1 MKPEDELTA
10 SAAAAAELRTRA
22 EATLLDSGSGTLP
35 GAAALTPEAMRK
47 LLHEMQVHQIELEMQ
62 NEELRRAEAALDASR
77 ARYFELYD
85 LAPVGYCTVGESG
98 LILQANLAAATLLGV
113 PRSALVMQRLSRFI
127 VTEDQDNLYLRRK
140 QLDETGEA
148 QSFELRMLK
157 HDGTR
162 FWGHLAATAATEADG
177 TRVLRVVL
185 SDISGQKEHEIE
197 LHHTAHYDVLTKLPN
212 RVLLADRLKQDMA
225 QAVRRGKMLAVA
237 YIDLDGFK
245 DINDQHG
252 HDVGDQLLSVV
263 ATRMKHAL
271 RDGDT
276 LARLSGD
283 EFIAV
288 LIDLE
293 DASASLPMFN
303 RLLAAASQP
312 VHVGELMLRVSAS
325 IGATYYPQA
334 EDADSNRLLRQSDQ
348 AMYRAKLAGKNR
360 YHVFDVAQDSGAR
373 GQHES
378 VEGIRRALAAREF
391 LVHYQPKVNMRTG
404 AVTGAEALIR
414 WLHPERGLLAP
425 AAFLP
430 VIENHPLAV
439 DIGEWMID
447 AVLAQMAQWRVGG
460 LDLPVSVNVGAR
472 QLQQADFGVRLRALL
487 ASHPQTMPGRLELE
501 VTETSAL
508 EDLAQVSRVIES
520 CREIGVVFA
529 LDDFGT
535 GYASLNYLKRLPVVE
550 LKIDQSFVCNMLQ
563 DPDDLVILDS
573 VLVLASAFRQQVIAE
588 GVETVEHG
596 EILLQLGCEL
606 AQGSAI
612 AWPMPAADLPAWH
625 AAWQTHPTWL
635 NRLAV
640 SRDSLPLIFAGV
652 EHRAW
657 VTAVESY
664 LKGATVDAAPVHQ
677 PCRFGTWL
685 DTAGHERRGSLA
697 PFRSVALLHR
707 EMDTLALAL
716 CALHDAG
723 QNDKALARVHELHRM
738 RDGLLAQLK
747 ELVHESR

>member
-1 MKPEDELTA
+1 MKPAHEPNA
-10 SAAAAAELRTRA
+10 AAAAAAELRARAEVALLENRAGAPRAAATLTA
-22 EATLLDSGSGTLP
+22 EATH
-35 GAAALTPEAMRK
+35 R

-62 NEELRRAEAALDASR
+62 NEELRRAEVALDASH

-85 LAPVGYCTVGESG
+85 LAPVGYCTLSETG

-127 VTEDQDNLYLRRK
+127 VTEDQDTLYLRRK

-148 QSFELRMLK
+148 QSFELRMLR

-162 FWGHLAATAATEADG
+162 FWGYLAASAGSEADG
-177 TRVLRVVL
+177 KRVLRVVL
-185 SDISGQKEHEIE
+185 SDISSQKEHEIE
-197 LHHTAHYDVLTKLPN
+197 LHQIAHYDVLTALPN
-212 RVLLADRLKQDMA
+212 RVLLADRLRQAMA
-225 QAVRRGKMLAVA
+225 QAARRGMTLAVA

-245 DINDQHG
+245 EINDEHG
-252 HDVGDQLLSVV
+252 HDAGDQLLSEV
-263 ATRMKHAL
+263 AARMKYTL

-276 LARLSGD
+276 LARMSGD
-283 EFIAV
+283 EFIAL

-293 DASASLPMFN
+293 SASASVPMFN
-303 RLLAAASQP
+303 RLLAAVSQP
-312 VHVGELMLRVSAS
+312 VQVGEHVVRVSAS
-325 IGATYYPQA
+325 IGVTYFPQA
-334 EDADSNRLLRQSDQ
+334 DDADANQLLRQSDQ

-360 YHVFDVAQDSGAR
+360 YHVYDAVQDGSVR

-378 VEGIRRALAAREF
+378 VERIRRALAAGEF
-391 LVHYQPKVNMRTG
+391 AVFYQPKVNMRTG

-414 WLHPERGLLAP
+414 WQHPDRGLLLP
-425 AAFLP
+425 AEFLP
-430 VIENHPLAV
+430 VIESHPLAV
-439 DIGEWMID
+439 DIGEWVINT
-447 AVLAQMAQWRVGG
+447 VLTQLAQWRVAG

-472 QLQQADFGVRLRALL
+472 QLQQADFGQRLRELL
-487 ASHPQTMPGRLELE
+487 AAHPQVLPGSLELE

-508 EDLAQVSRVIES
+508 ADLAQVSRVIEG

-535 GYASLNYLKRLPVVE
+535 GYASLNYLKRLPVVQ
-550 LKIDQSFVCNMLQ
+550 LKIDQSFVGNMLH

-573 VLVLASAFRQQVIAE
+573 VLVLASAFRRQVIAE
-588 GVETVEHG
+588 GVESVEHG

-606 AQGSAI
+606 AQGSGI

-635 NRLAV
+635 GREPV
-640 SRDSLPLIFAGV
+640 GRDRLPLIFAGV

-657 VTAVESY
+657 VAAIDNH
-664 LKGATVDAAPVHQ
+664 LKGAAVQPPPVHQ

-685 DTAGHERRGSLA
+685 DGIGRERDGTRAELQTIAG
-697 PFRSVALLHR
+697 LHYQ
-707 EMDTLALAL
+707 MHALALAL
-716 CALHDAG
+716 CEIHAAG
-723 QNDKALARVHELHRM
+723 QTAQAVARVHELHRLCNA
-738 RDGLLAQLK
+738 LLEQLK
-747 ELVHESR
+747 ALVHEGR

>member
-1 MKPEDELTA
+1 MKPEDTLN
-10 SAAAAAELRTRA
+10 AADAAAELRARA
-22 EATLLDSGSGTLP
+22 EAALLESSPATPRDAATLTL
-35 GAAALTPEAMRK
+35 EATRS

-85 LAPVGYCTVGESG
+85 LAPVGFCTLSETG
-98 LILQANLAAATLLGV
+98 LILQANLAAATLLGA
-113 PRSALVMQRLSRFI
+113 PRVTLAMQRLSRFI
-127 VTEDQDNLYLRRK
+127 VAEDQDTLYLRRK
-140 QLDETGEA
+140 QLDETGET

-185 SDISGQKEHEIE
+185 SDISSQKEHEIE
-197 LHHTAHYDVLTKLPN
+197 LRHTAHYDALTTLPN
-212 RVLLADRLKQDMA
+212 RVLLTDRLEQGMA
-225 QAVRRGKMLAVA
+225 QALRRGKTLAVA

-245 DINDQHG
+245 YINDTHG
-252 HDVGDQLLSVV
+252 HDVGDQLLAVV
-263 ATRMKHAL
+263 AARMKHTL

-283 EFIAV
+283 EFIAL

-293 DASASLPMFN
+293 DGDASVPMLN

-312 VHVGELMLRVSAS
+312 VHVGELVLRVSAS
-325 IGATYYPQA
+325 MGATYYPQNV
-334 EDADSNRLLRQSDQ
+334 DADAHQLLRQSDQ
-348 AMYRAKLAGKNR
+348 AMYRAKLEGKNR
-360 YHVFDVAQDSGAR
+360 YHIFDAAQDSRAS

-378 VEGIRRALAAREF
+378 LERIRHALAAREF
-391 LVHYQPKVNMRTG
+391 VVYYQPKVNMRTG

-414 WLHPERGLLAP
+414 WQHPERGLLLP

-430 VIENHPLAV
+430 VIESHPLAV
-439 DIGEWMID
+439 DIGEWVID
-447 AVLAQMAQWRVGG
+447 TVLTQMAQWRVAG

-472 QLQQADFGVRLRALL
+472 QLQQADFGLRLRELL
-487 ASHPQTMPGRLELE
+487 AAHPQTLPGRLELE

-508 EDLAQVSRVIES
+508 EDLTQVSQAIEG
-520 CREIGVVFA
+520 CRDIGVVFA

-535 GYASLNYLKRLPVVE
+535 GYASLNYLKRLPVVQ
-550 LKIDQSFVCNMLQ
+550 LKIDQSFVCNMLH

-573 VLVLASAFRQQVIAE
+573 VLVLASAFRREVIAE

-606 AQGSAI
+606 AQGSGI

-625 AAWQTHPTWL
+625 AAWQTHPAWL
-635 NRLAV
+635 NRHSV

-657 VTAVESY
+657 VTAIENY
-664 LKGATVDAAPVHQ
+664 LKGVGVHPPPDHQ

-685 DTAGHERRGSLA
+685 DTTGNERRGA
-697 PFRSVALLHR
+697 QAAFQAIALLHR
-707 EMDTLALAL
+707 QMHALALAL

-723 QNDKALARVHELHRM
+723 QTAEALARVSELHDL
-738 RDGLLAQLK
+738 RDTLLEQLDA
-747 ELVHESR
+747 LVHERR